1 MRSAVYSLLR
11 EAQQKMSG
19 YAVYM
24 NYQFIHF
31 SVLAEPA
38 ALLAVE
44 VEVDSVPMNLEEVA
58 DVAIPED
65 TQFALIPKDQSYL
78 FPICKAVGKVHPD
91 YKIEQKPLNEN
102 SGEST
107 DGGPESEEQD
117 SGEEDKY
124 VLCTMPA
131 VNKER
136 RDAGM
141 DYVKTVYDETISK
154 LDMTQ
159 TAYTAKIG
167 KLLLNAKTDEIDE
180 AKDELK
186 SLHDKHVEICK
197 GYREEKEQQL
207 DKAYQEYLQKESE
220 QQSAEQEKQA
230 ARGQGAGK
238 QMSMDALAS
247 EEE

>member
-91 YKIEQKPLNEN
+91 YEIEQKPLNGN

-107 DGGPESEEQD
+107 DGGSESEEQD

-167 KLLLNAKTDEIDE
+167 KLLLNAKADEIDE
-180 AKDELK
+180 AKEELK

-207 DKAYQEYLQKESE
+207 DKAYQGYLQKESE

>member
-91 YKIEQKPLNEN
+91 YKIEQKPLNGN

-141 DYVKTVYDETISK
+141 EYVKTVYDETISK

-180 AKDELK
+180 AKEELK

>member
-91 YKIEQKPLNEN
+91 YKIEQKSLNGN
-102 SGEST
+102 SEEST
-107 DGGPESEEQD
+107 DGGPAGEEQD
-117 SGEEDKY
+117 SGGEDKY

-167 KLLLNAKTDEIDE
+167 KLLLNAKADEIDE
-180 AKDELK
+180 AKEELK